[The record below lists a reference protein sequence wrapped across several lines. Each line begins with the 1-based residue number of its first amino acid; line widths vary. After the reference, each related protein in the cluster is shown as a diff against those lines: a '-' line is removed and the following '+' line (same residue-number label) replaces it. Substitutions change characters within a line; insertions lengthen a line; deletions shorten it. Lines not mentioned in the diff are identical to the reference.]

1 MQVDDVA
8 PCAGPVDHAEV
19 TSRAAVLLLL
29 IPTAAIAVV
38 IGVSFG
44 WQWVLAPL
52 LAYALLRWSIASL
65 RVLVTD
71 AKELGADPGAAT
83 PVGTD
88 ERTLFWCEE
97 CGTEVLLLVRGSS
110 RAPSHCGQRMHERT
124 EILN

>member
-1 MQVDDVA
+1 MRRAVVA
-8 PCAGPVDHAEV
+8 A
-19 TSRAAVLLLL
+19 
-29 IPTAAIAVV
+29 AVV
-38 IGVSFG
+38 IAVLVGLNAG
-44 WQWVLAPL
+44 WRWVFAPL
-52 LAYALLRWSIASL
+52 LAAALLTWSIASL

-71 AKELGADPGAAT
+71 GKHGDPDGSNPT

-97 CGTEVLLLVRGSS
+97 CGTEVLLIVRGTA